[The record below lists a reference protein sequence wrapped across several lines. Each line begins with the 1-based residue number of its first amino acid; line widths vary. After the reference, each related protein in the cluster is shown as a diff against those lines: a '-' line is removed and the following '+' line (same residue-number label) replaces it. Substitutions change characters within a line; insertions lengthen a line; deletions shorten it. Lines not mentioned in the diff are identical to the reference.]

1 MDLHEVILN
10 ACNMELKKIH
20 TAYFTTNI
28 WFDHKIF
35 GTKLEE
41 QFLVLAIVLFFS
53 TLTVQAFVAPLPDE
67 FLIVA

>member
-10 ACNMELKKIH
+10 ACNMELKKIR
-20 TAYFTTNI
+20 TVYFTTNI

-41 QFLVLAIVLFFS
+41 QFLVLAIVLFFN